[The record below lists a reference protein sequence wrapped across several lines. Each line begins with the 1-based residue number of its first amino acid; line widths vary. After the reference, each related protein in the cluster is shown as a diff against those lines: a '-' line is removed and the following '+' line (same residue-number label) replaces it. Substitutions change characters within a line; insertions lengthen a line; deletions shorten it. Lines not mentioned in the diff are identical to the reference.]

1 MLERC
6 EQAVVHMLMLCFLSL
21 QPATQRGRFLH
32 EGAEFGTKGDN
43 SAPKGRFLHMSAQ
56 KGTLLRNRK
65 MLALRVLDSCTKGE
79 VSAQD
84 SAFTSLTRLGT

>member
-6 EQAVVHMLMLCFLSL
+6 EQAVVHMLMLCFLPL
-21 QPATQRGRFLH
+21 QPATQRDRFLH

-43 SAPKGRFLHMSAQ
+43 SAPKGRFLRMSAQ

-65 MLALRVLDSCTKGE
+65 MLALRVDSCTKGE